1 MKKCYFC
8 RGEIQEQPVDVIR
21 NRKESALSET
31 KGQVFIIE
39 NVPALV
45 CQRCGERYYTAEVAR
60 TMDEKIAEGM
70 NKTKR
75 IISVPIL
82 SFDVDY
88 AAS

>member
-1 MKKCYFC
+1 MKNCYFC
-8 RGEIQEQPVDVIR
+8 RGEIQEHPVEVIR
-21 NRKESALSET
+21 KR
-31 KGQVFIIE
+31 KGQVFIME
-39 NVPALV
+39 DVPALV

-60 TMDEKIAEGM
+60 TMDEKIAEGI

>member
-1 MKKCYFC
+1 
-8 RGEIQEQPVDVIR
+8 
-21 NRKESALSET
+21 
-31 KGQVFIIE
+31 
-39 NVPALV
+39 
-45 CQRCGERYYTAEVAR
+45 
-60 TMDEKIAEGM
+60 MDEKIAEGM